1 MRRVKVCGITNPEDA
16 LCAVRLGATAL
27 GFVFYEKSPRFVAPE
42 EAGEIIRQIPPFV
55 TKVGVFVNAGA
66 DYLREA
72 KNIAGFDIYQ
82 FHGDETPEFCVTFGE
97 EYIKAIRVKDAGS
110 LDAVKLYDTDAFLF
124 DTYSPDA
131 YGGTGENF
139 SWDVLARRKLEDKF
153 VILSGGLNPDNV
165 RDAIRAVGPYAVDV
179 SSGVENSPGRKDHTK
194 LERFMEAVSGGQRPF
209 TRR

>member
-1 MRRVKVCGITNPEDA
+1 MTRVKVCGITNSEDA
-16 LCAVRLGATAL
+16 LCAVRLGASAL

-42 EAGEIIRQIPPFV
+42 EAGEIIRKVPPFV

-72 KNIAGFDIYQ
+72 RDIARFDVYQ
-82 FHGDETPEFCVTFGE
+82 FHGDETPEFCSTFGE
-97 EYIKAIRVKDAGS
+97 DYIKAIRVKDADS
-110 LDAVKLYDTDAFLF
+110 LEAVNLYDTDAFLF

-139 SWDVLARRKLEDKF
+139 SWDVLSGRKLGDKF

-179 SSGVENSPGRKDHTK
+179 SSGVESSPGVKDHLK
-194 LERFMEAVSGGQRPF
+194 LEGFMEAASYE
-209 TRR
+209 

>member
-1 MRRVKVCGITNPEDA
+1 MTRVKVCGITNSEDA
-16 LCAVRLGATAL
+16 LCAVRLGASAL

-42 EAGEIIRQIPPFV
+42 EAGEIIRKVPPFV

-72 KNIAGFDIYQ
+72 RDIARFDVYQ
-82 FHGDETPEFCVTFGE
+82 FHGDETPEFCSTFGE
-97 EYIKAIRVKDAGS
+97 DYIKAIRVKDADS
-110 LDAVKLYDTDAFLF
+110 LEAVNLYDTDAFLF

-139 SWDVLARRKLEDKF
+139 SWDVLSGRKLGDKF
-153 VILSGGLNPDNV
+153 VILSGGLTPDNV

-179 SSGVENSPGRKDHTK
+179 SSGVESSPGVKDHLK
-194 LERFMEAVSGGQRPF
+194 LERFMEAASYE
-209 TRR
+209 

>member
-1 MRRVKVCGITNPEDA
+1 MTRIKVCGITNPEDA

-27 GFVFYEKSPRFVAPE
+27 GFVFYEKSPRFVTLADARE
-42 EAGEIIRQIPPFV
+42 VIRQLPPFV

-72 KNIAGFDIYQ
+72 KEIAGFDVYQ
-82 FHGDETPEFCVTFGE
+82 FHGDETPEFCAAFGE
-97 EYIKAIRVKDAGS
+97 DYIKAIRVKDASS
-110 LDAVKLYDTDAFLF
+110 LDAVDLYDTDAFLF
-124 DTYSPDA
+124 DAYSPDA

-139 SWDVLARRKLEDKF
+139 SWDVLTRRKLGGKF

-179 SSGVENSPGRKDHTK
+179 SSGVESSPGIKDHLK
-194 LERFMEAVSGGQRPF
+194 LERFMESVSYGQN
-209 TRR
+209 